1 MPSRTI
7 SFEIDEE
14 LEGHLLA
21 LADDWD
27 KDPIQLA
34 KALFTEELM
43 GQTSG
48 GRGVPHSRRYLY
60 RDDDVYF
67 TPEEKEARERK
78 MEAYWASEEGQA
90 VREQQRLN
98 LERLKAST
106 EKHGKPG
113 RSS

>member
-1 MPSRTI
+1 MSGRTI

-21 LADDWD
+21 LAGAWD

-48 GRGVPHSRRYLY
+48 SCGTPHLRRYLY
-60 RDDDVYF
+60 RDDDVCF
-67 TPEEKEARERK
+67 TPKEKEARERK

-90 VREQQRLN
+90 VREQQRLDF
-98 LERLKAST
+98 ERLKAAT
-106 EKHGKPG
+106 ERHGKAG
-113 RSS
+113 QSS